1 MQDALQDE
9 EQSWRKIKLSLERP
23 YKDDTG
29 QPIPTLLD
37 ITPDGQFI
45 YEPRKDYDTKLTE
58 RFHRIFAERGVD
70 FFDSD
75 PETRYRSEPET
86 SDSNVASSAPDK
98 ENESPDDADK
108 KETPPDEEKLMTPE
122 KLFQMRSEIIPR
134 LQVAFGEMLHAR
146 DLLTL
151 LLSTSPSSGSDLNS
165 SATISVIGAPSALP
179 PATLNPSLKPG
190 LLTTSTVTAHP
201 PIASLQAFNA
211 QLVTGQKDD
220 ALRRASDV
228 VRTAAESIG
237 RTTSRSEQ
245 YWADALRIRR
255 GNWDLVPAPLPLG
268 SPTGKGSDK
277 TSRDFLISYGL
288 ESSSPAFRRH
298 AIAHMAFYSTP
309 SSQDGPLV
317 FPNRDKTRLRVS
329 LRRKQTSGD
338 MSTCHS
344 QVRVTPDDS
353 LSGVIKEAQ
362 REIVEKEIF
371 AELIREAGNLPTA
384 SARVSE
390 RLIVIDAAQDVELR
404 FELIDEDLVAPS
416 NRSAGS
422 SSDLAGHALCD
433 LIASSLPIFLL
444 RQHAHAKVIRLKL
457 LPKQTQFTPRPTQQP
472 QVLQPIIELLQYH
485 VFLNRVRGELMR
497 AVTRLRA
504 VGVPVDLRFE
514 DVAET
519 GKLVLD
525 ALLEGKERIGGEAVL
540 KIGGRHTIR
549 FTFTS
554 PSTLVAILPQATI
567 PIASIPQ
574 LVQLLGDEIE
584 RSLLEEICE
593 IGIEACQSLS
603 GTWFVDEMMSRAV
616 GRWEGCVLNFRIKCS
631 HDLSLDCH
639 AHQLIRPPPPP
650 TATSAGRSASGMML
664 SQLSPLSAGLAGGG
678 GVSMAPSK
686 LLTYDLRE
694 DKALGVFAWVRQ
706 IIEDA
711 LSNS

>member
-1 MQDALQDE
+1 MQHTPPQDE
-9 EQSWRKIKLSLERP
+9 EQSESWRKIKLSLERP

-58 RFHRIFAERGVD
+58 RFHRIFVERGVD

-75 PETRYRSEPET
+75 PEIRYRSEPE
-86 SDSNVASSAPDK
+86 SSSTPDK
-98 ENESPDDADK
+98 EDESPDEADK
-108 KETPPDEEKLMTPE
+108 KETPPDEEKLMTPD

-151 LLSTSPSSGSDLNS
+151 LLSTSPSAGSDS
-165 SATISVIGAPSALP
+165 DTPAAVSVIGAPSALP
-179 PATLNPSLKPG
+179 PATLSPSLKPG
-190 LLTTSTVTAHP
+190 LLTTSTVSAPP
-201 PIASLQAFNA
+201 PILSLQTFNA

-228 VRTAAESIG
+228 LRTAAESIG
-237 RTTSRSEQ
+237 RSTSRSEQ

-288 ESSSPAFRRH
+288 ESSSPVFRRH

-329 LRRKQTSGD
+329 LRRKQPSGE

-353 LSGVIKEAQ
+353 LSGAIKGAQ

-371 AELIREAGNLPTA
+371 GELIREAGNLPTA

-444 RQHAHAKVIRLKL
+444 RQHAHAKAVRLKL
-457 LPKQTQFTPRPTQQP
+457 LPKQTQFAPRPTQQP

-485 VFLNRVRGELMR
+485 VFLNRILGELTR

-504 VGVPVDLRFE
+504 VGVPVDLRSE

-525 ALLEGKERIGGEAVL
+525 ALLEGRERIGGEAVL

-593 IGIEACQSLS
+593 IGIEVCQSLS

-631 HDLSLDCH
+631 DDLSLDCH

-650 TATSAGRSASGMML
+650 TATSAGRSASGMMS
-664 SQLSPLSAGLAGGG
+664 SQLSPLSAGLGAGGG
-678 GVSMAPSK
+678 VPMAPSK

-694 DKALGVFAWVRQ
+694 DKTLGLFAWVRR

-711 LSNS
+711 LSSS